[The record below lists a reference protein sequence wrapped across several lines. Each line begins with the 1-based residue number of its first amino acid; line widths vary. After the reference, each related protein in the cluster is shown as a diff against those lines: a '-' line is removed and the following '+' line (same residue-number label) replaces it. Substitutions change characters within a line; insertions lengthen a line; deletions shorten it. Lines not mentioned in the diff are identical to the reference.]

1 MEGVDKF
8 CGWKSENQQFAQSK
22 KIVEKKCPNF
32 QKMKKSYP
40 HSKMWKIW
48 QNPIYQP
55 SYPLYPH
62 KKIEILT
69 VYIVFSKQVFCV
81 FLIKLINVD
90 IYFEKIVDFFNVKK

>member
-62 KKIEILT
+62 KKNELLT
-69 VYIVFSKQVFCV
+69 VYIVFFETSVLCIFDK
-81 FLIKLINVD
+81 VD
-90 IYFEKIVDFFNVKK
+90 KCGYLF